1 MYAENIT
8 WRDAEGNLPKLVKLG
23 EGPNPP
29 LLGFKLL
36 VIHGEWTEAAKFQ
49 EIVEIAEECGITF
62 EVVQRPKPIPWPESL
77 HRALFEDTEGLE
89 SDRAKGNYFEL
100 VLLIRL
106 EDRHPQECDL
116 EITLEVLS
124 KIVGVISNSETLL
137 REFHDA
143 EALFGDLDEL
153 AAASREKV
161 LSAAAS
167 REETD
172 IFEGFDDFEALTPA
186 ERIVA
191 TAIVKRM
198 RSEPN
203 KLWHDSELTAG
214 LSVPAAE

>member
-1 MYAENIT
+1 M
-8 WRDAEGNLPKLVKLG
+8 
-23 EGPNPP
+23 
-29 LLGFKLL
+29 
-36 VIHGEWTEAAKFQ
+36 
-49 EIVEIAEECGITF
+49 
-62 EVVQRPKPIPWPESL
+62 
-77 HRALFEDTEGLE
+77 
-89 SDRAKGNYFEL
+89 
-100 VLLIRL
+100 
-106 EDRHPQECDL
+106 
-116 EITLEVLS
+116 
-124 KIVGVISNSETLL
+124 
-137 REFHDA
+137 
-143 EALFGDLDEL
+143 DEL